1 MCDTNLAKDPLV
13 LTTNDCIQCSDSR
26 SSGIHS
32 LSSRISDW
40 LCLPCLLIF
49 ASLILD
55 GSSNTKRDGNGSSK
69 ET

>member
-1 MCDTNLAKDPLV
+1 MYTNSAKDPLV
-13 LTTNDCIQCSDSR
+13 LTTNDYIECSDSR

-40 LCLPCLLIF
+40 PTLPCLLIF

-55 GSSNTKRDGNGSSK
+55 GLSNTKRDGNNSSK
-69 ET
+69 EK